1 MAMYTYVVIAKAVK
15 IKIRRKKMKNEVPDP
30 DELKELKE
38 LIRVKIDI
46 YGLTMEDIEYLR
58 QQSSRIVSEREELR
72 I

>member
-1 MAMYTYVVIAKAVK
+1 
-15 IKIRRKKMKNEVPDP
+15 MKNEVPDP
-30 DELKELKE
+30 DELKELKD